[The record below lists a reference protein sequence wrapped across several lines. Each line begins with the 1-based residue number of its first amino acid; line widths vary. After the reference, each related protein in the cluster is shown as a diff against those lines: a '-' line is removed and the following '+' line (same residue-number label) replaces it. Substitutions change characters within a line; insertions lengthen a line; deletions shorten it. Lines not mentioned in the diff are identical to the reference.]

1 MDNSHVAT
9 YGRYGRE
16 YSTRADTIV
25 VHGRINEP
33 DMPLSSPT
41 AQEHSSDNRLQA
53 MTSGRMSGRTQVW
66 LMLAVMLAI
75 FPCGGATCSK
85 YRKQTPDFIPPERF
99 PAPPTLE
106 QLITQLNRVSAIER
120 LSSLRVTLSTPG
132 TSMKLSGNLSWHR
145 PSDFRLQAYPGT
157 RMMGDALDAGSNA
170 ENFWLM
176 TKLPGESPM
185 LYYASHQQFEMQ
197 PGPRRVLPVS
207 PLWIREA
214 LGIIEFE
221 PGGHH
226 EGPIERSADNL
237 VEIRS
242 IIPTHRGSYKR
253 TVVVEPKRAT
263 VRQVILK
270 DPEDRMVASATLSEH
285 QLYTAIDACLPHRV
299 DLQMQPDAG
308 MQPEMGQVL
317 AFTIEIDNF
326 TINDN
331 SGNEA
336 QRYTMPESGGYQ
348 TVDLVQLNANLAQP
362 APPIS
367 SPPHTA
373 TNPYAPV
380 FR

>member
-1 MDNSHVAT
+1 
-9 YGRYGRE
+9 
-16 YSTRADTIV
+16 
-25 VHGRINEP
+25 
-33 DMPLSSPT
+33 MPLTSPR
-41 AQEHSSDNRLQA
+41 ARQHSSDHGLQA
-53 MTSGRMSGRTQVW
+53 MPSGCVSARARVW

-85 YRKQTPDFIPPERF
+85 YRRTPPDFMPPKVFEK
-99 PAPPTLE
+99 PPTLE
-106 QLITQLNRVSAIER
+106 QLISHLNHASSIER
-120 LSSLRVTLSTPG
+120 LSSLKVTLSTPG

-145 PSDFRLQAYPGT
+145 TSDFRLQAYPGT
-157 RMMGDALDAGSNA
+157 RLMGDALDAGSNA
-170 ENFWLM
+170 DQFWLM
-176 TKLPGESPM
+176 TKLPGESQM

-226 EGPIERSADNL
+226 EGPIVRSADKL

-253 TVVVEPKRAT
+253 TVVIDPALAL

-270 DPEDRMVASATLSEH
+270 DPDDRMVASATLSEH
-285 QLYTAIDACLPHRV
+285 QLYTAVDLSLPHRV

-317 AFTIEIDNF
+317 AFTIEIDGF
-326 TINDN
+326 LVNDN
-331 SGNEA
+331 SGNES

-348 TVDLVQLNANLAQP
+348 AVDLVQLNANLGQP

-367 SPPHTA
+367 SPPHTSA
-373 TNPYAPV
+373 NPYAPV